1 MENKPQNL
9 FEKLDK
15 QEEKI
20 KDLSSK
26 LEGVSINDLY
36 ALAKRTW
43 DYGDYQTAQKYYN
56 HISLLKP
63 LDWEAP
69 LYASLCNF
77 KGYHDMFFWTKVPEQ
92 VEKIII
98 STIEYINK
106 LDLDNNKK
114 EEEMSKCIEIIK
126 KEIQS
131 TKKHYFDYKERYNT
145 EDSNYVYILEDF
157 YVNVYQKIKNIELK
171 CIKQFMIV
179 LVEDCCNIIKNT
191 KKLSLN
197 ITKEIA
203 DEMLHISNKYFNNYE
218 EIIASIEM
226 IQTESI
232 KELSNEEKNKIMLKG
247 IMYFEYNDKVISK
260 RNFNHNLIFGFIIL
274 LISIVGI
281 IISFFGEWQRAFFF
295 VFLLIYGVLLMIKA
309 LTQKDKIKCS
319 SLLNSYTIKN
329 RLTSDGNVTQDIKF
343 NLIKCIV
350 TLVLYL
356 VLFVNGSIVIT
367 TLASESISI
376 LTIVFVIL
384 NALNII
390 FSIISLKGINE
401 YQYNGKYI
409 YLYKGKYYKFD

>member
-20 KDLSSK
+20 EDLSSK
-26 LEGVSINDLY
+26 LDGISINDLY

-43 DYGDYQTAQKYYN
+43 DYGDFQTAQKYYN

-98 STIEYINK
+98 YTIEYIDK
-106 LDLDNNKK
+106 LDLDNDKK

-126 KEIQS
+126 KEIQD
-131 TKKHYFDYKERYNT
+131 TKNHYFNYKENYNI

-203 DEMLHISNKYFNNYE
+203 DEMLHTSNKYFNNYE

-226 IQTESI
+226 LQTESI

-247 IMYFEYNDKVISK
+247 IMYFEYNDKVILK
-260 RNFNHNLIFGFIIL
+260 RNFNHNLIFGSIIS

-295 VFLLIYGVLLMIKA
+295 VFLLIYGVLLVLKA
-309 LTQKDKIKCS
+309 LIQKNKIKCS
-319 SLLNSYTIKN
+319 SLLNSCTIKN
-329 RLTSDGNVTQDIKF
+329 RLTSDGNITKDIKF
-343 NLIKCIV
+343 NLIKCIFGLIFNLV
-350 TLVLYL
+350 IIVNVLIAISTLGTE
-356 VLFVNGSIVIT
+356 N
-367 TLASESISI
+367 ISI
-376 LTIVFVIL
+376 LDIVFVIL
-384 NALNII
+384 DVLNII
-390 FSIISLKGINE
+390 VSIISLNYINE

>member
-92 VEKIII
+92 IEKIII

-106 LDLDNNKK
+106 LDLDNDKK

-131 TKKHYFDYKERYNT
+131 TKKHYFDYKENYNI
-145 EDSNYVYILEDF
+145 EDSNYVYVLEDF
-157 YVNVYQKIKNIELK
+157 YVNVYLKIKNIELK

-203 DEMLHISNKYFNNYE
+203 DEMLLTSNKYFNNYE

-226 IQTESI
+226 IKTESI

-247 IMYFEYNDKVISK
+247 IMYFEYNDKVILK
-260 RNFNHNLIFGFIIL
+260 KIFNHNLIFGYIIS
-274 LISIVGI
+274 LISFVGI
-281 IISFFGEWQRAFFF
+281 IISFFGEWYWVFSF
-295 VFLLIYGVLLMIKA
+295 VFLLIYGILLMIKA

-343 NLIKCIV
+343 NLIKYIV
-350 TLVLYL
+350 TLGLYL
-356 VLFVNGSIVIT
+356 VLIVNVLMVIYTLGMENTSTLDIVI
-367 TLASESISI
+367 
-376 LTIVFVIL
+376 VIFDS
-384 NALNII
+384 LNII
-390 FSIISLKGINE
+390 VSIFSLKGVNE
-401 YQYNGKYI
+401 YKYNGKYI